1 MVAMEEHNI
10 DIKEYISGVFPAGRS
25 TTSLYCRFPA
35 LLCIWRGGS
44 WKALLMGEH
53 DGGTGRD
60 IIETLRDILV
70 ETFHLAEA
78 PPAFI
83 AASLYC
89 SAYGGEED
97 GKQF

>member
-1 MVAMEEHNI
+1 
-10 DIKEYISGVFPAGRS
+10 
-25 TTSLYCRFPA
+25 
-35 LLCIWRGGS
+35 
-44 WKALLMGEH
+44 MGEH